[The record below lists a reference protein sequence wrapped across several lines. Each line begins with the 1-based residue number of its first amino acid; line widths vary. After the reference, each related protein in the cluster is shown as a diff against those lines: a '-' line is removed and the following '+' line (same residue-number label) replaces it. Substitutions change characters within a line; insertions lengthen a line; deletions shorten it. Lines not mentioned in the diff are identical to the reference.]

1 MIRTEARSAAGT
13 EAALL
18 ALLAVALGTLEG
30 LVPRPVPF
38 LKLGLANAAVVI
50 ALVRLGVFKAALV
63 TGVRVAGVGMAT
75 GVLATPSF
83 ALSASGALAAL
94 AAMGLLSRLRP
105 AALSVVGLSLAG
117 GEASMLGQLG
127 AAAVLLPELPLDRL
141 AGPALAWGCLS
152 GAAVGAGANWL
163 LRRGRLESALD
174 RLARGAPEG

>member
-1 MIRTEARSAAGT
+1 MTARAR

-38 LKLGLANAAVVI
+38 LKLGLANAAVI
-50 ALVRLGVFKAALV
+50 LALVRLGAAGAAVV
-63 TGVRVAGVGMAT
+63 TGVRVAGVGLAT

-83 ALSASGALAAL
+83 ALSASGALASL
-94 AAMGLLSRLRP
+94 AVMGLLCHLRP
-105 AALSVVGLSLAG
+105 GAVSVVGISVAG

-127 AAAVLLPELPLDRL
+127 AAALILPELPLRSL
-141 AGPALAWGCLS
+141 AAPAVAWGCVS
-152 GAAVGAGANWL
+152 GALVGVAANWL

-174 RLARGAPEG
+174 RLARGASEG